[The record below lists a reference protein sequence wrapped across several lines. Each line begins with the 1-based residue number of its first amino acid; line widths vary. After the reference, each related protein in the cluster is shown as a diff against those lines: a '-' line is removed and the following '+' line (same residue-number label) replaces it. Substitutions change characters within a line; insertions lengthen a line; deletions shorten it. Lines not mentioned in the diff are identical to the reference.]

1 MPWFCILVLML
12 AMCLSLGCAQ
22 KTVAADAD
30 DAEPKSDPPRP
41 LKVAALV
48 TAYYHNSHADVI
60 VSRLMQTDTLDGKG
74 RTYPLEL
81 VSLYTD
87 QVPDNDISRRLAK
100 EHNVPIFDTIEGALT
115 LGAEQLAVD
124 AVLLVA
130 EHGKYPKSESGNTQY
145 PKRRF
150 FEETIAVFQRSGRVV
165 PVFIDKHVADNWQDI
180 TFIHDTAAEMN
191 IPLMA
196 GSSLPVLWRKPAADV
211 PRDAKLRQIVAI
223 SYHTLDHYG
232 FHALEFT
239 QALAERRE
247 GGETGIEA
255 VRCLAGDAVWRAL
268 DTIVDKQLFEQA
280 MARLPRTIH
289 GNRPM
294 REAAQDPTL
303 FILEYADG
311 LRAYIFTLN
320 GVVGEW
326 SAAWRYHDG
335 DTESTHFWTQEARPF
350 MHFTYLLN
358 GVEQMFLTGKPA
370 WPVERTVLTSGALD
384 ELLRSRL
391 DDGKRRPTPHLMIEY
406 TSDWDWQQPPDSPPG
421 RPMHG
426 Q

>member
-1 MPWFCILVLML
+1 MQWLCFIALLLV
-12 AMCLSLGCAQ
+12 ASVCLGCAQ
-22 KTVAADAD
+22 TMAANSD
-30 DAEPKSDPPRP
+30 DGESAPAPARP
-41 LKVAALV
+41 LKVAAIV

-60 VSRLMQTDTLDGKG
+60 VSRLLQTDTLDGKG

-100 EHNVPIFDTIEGALT
+100 EHNVPIFDTIEDALT
-115 LGAEQLAVD
+115 LGGDGLAVD

-130 EHGKYPKSESGNTQY
+130 EHGRYPKSDSGNTQY

-150 FEETIAVFQRSGRVV
+150 FEETIAVFKRSDRVV

-180 TFIHDTAAEMN
+180 EFIYKTAAEMD

-211 PRDAKLRQIVAI
+211 RRDAKLRQIVAI

-239 QALAERRE
+239 QALADRRE

-255 VRCLAGDAVWRAL
+255 VRCLAGADVWRAL
-268 DTIVDKQLFEQA
+268 DTIVDRQLFEQA

-289 GNRPM
+289 GHRPM

-326 SAAWRYHDG
+326 SAAWRYQDG
-335 DTESTHFWTQEARPF
+335 ETDSTFFWTQEARPF
-350 MHFTYLLN
+350 MHFTHLLN
-358 GVEQMFLTGKPA
+358 GVEQMFLTAEPA

-391 DDGKRRPTPHLMIEY
+391 ADGQRRNTPHLMIEY
-406 TSDWDWQQPPDSPPG
+406 NTKWDWQQPPDPPPG